1 MNDANAPEKLSFQL
15 FIRPAFLFLVALA
28 LHLAGYFPAWVEKW
42 YSTGIYPGLANTLRI
57 ITRWVPFSLGDV
69 LYIWFMLWLFIRLV
83 QLIVRLVRK
92 QFLRHHIIPFVLR
105 IFSGLLFFYIVFRL
119 MWGLNYDRLGIAYQ
133 LKLLPKPYDTT
144 QLARLTNL
152 LIDSMNSS
160 RGRLGSDTSLPV
172 LSTDSIYRFA
182 SRGYANA
189 SYQYPFLNYANRSV
203 KQSLFTPL
211 AHHLGFTGYYNP
223 FTGEAQVRSD
233 IPSLVMP
240 YVLCHEMAHQLGYAS
255 ESEANFVGYIAAM
268 QSESDFF
275 RYSTMIELVN
285 YAQREQIFQYVEL
298 GDTTS
303 LRKVLQSNRERM
315 DTLVRRDR
323 RIIREFFEDRRSNI
337 APSITNLYD
346 QYLRL
351 NNQSSGVRSYD
362 EVIGWVINLKMSQ
375 FPN

>member
-1 MNDANAPEKLSFQL
+1 MNGANPPAKLSFQV
-15 FIRPAFLFLVALA
+15 FIRPAFLFLIALA

-42 YSTGIYPGLANTLRI
+42 YSTGIYPGLANTLRL
-57 ITRWVPFSLGDV
+57 ITRWAPFSLGDV
-69 LYIWFMLWLFIRLV
+69 IYIWFLLWLLVRLT
-83 QLIVRLVRK
+83 QLIVRLARK
-92 QFLRHHIIPFVLR
+92 QFHRPHILPFVLR
-105 IFSGLLFFYIVFRL
+105 VFSGLLSFYIVFRL

-133 LKLLPKPYDTT
+133 MKLSPQPYDTT
-144 QLARLTNL
+144 QLARLTNM

-160 RGRLGSDTSLPV
+160 RERLTADTSLPV

-189 SYQYPFLNYANRSV
+189 SYKYPFLNYANRSV
-203 KQSLFTPL
+203 KKSLFTPL

-233 IPSLVMP
+233 IPSVVLP
-240 YVLCHEMAHQLGYAS
+240 YVVCHEMAHQLGYAS
-255 ESEANFVGYIAAM
+255 ESEANFVGYLTAM
-268 QSESDFF
+268 DSGSDFF
-275 RYSTMIELVN
+275 RYSTLIELVN
-285 YAQREQIFQYVEL
+285 YAQREQIFQYLEI

-303 LRKVLQSNRERM
+303 LRRVLLSNRERM

-323 RIIREFFEDRRSNI
+323 RVIREFFEDRRSNI

-351 NNQSSGVRSYD
+351 NNQTSGVRSYD
-362 EVIGWVINLKMSQ
+362 EVIGWVMGNLKI
-375 FPN
+375 